1 MLKMAL
7 TNLLPAWVTE
17 LYKCHM
23 LDHLKVPSARHIA
36 LAYAHDPQPFT
47 KSLAALHLLCPP
59 LSERARHHQIQA
71 PLQSSGPPSSSS
83 LTGSCVP
90 LSVCR
95 YPDDYIVQ
103 SEMLGQVKAGLQANL
118 KKSELGYLG
127 SMGSPL
133 WCRDGWEVVVGSSRC
148 MCNTSFFLRKALST
162 IDCFCSF
169 NIEES

>member
-1 MLKMAL
+1 MA
-7 TNLLPAWVTE
+7 
-17 LYKCHM
+17 
-23 LDHLKVPSARHIA
+23 DR
-36 LAYAHDPQPFT
+36 
-47 KSLAALHLLCPP
+47 CPP
-59 LSERARHHQIQA
+59 LSGRARHHQIQA

-103 SEMLGQVKAGLQANL
+103 SEVLGQVKAGLQANL

-127 SMGSPL
+127 SMESPL

-169 NIEES
+169 NIEESQQEVSHQLQPSSLFSKMPPRSSSRLKLAP